1 MIVLLILSHDGFNV
15 KEFYQDPDPI
25 KVRERLQEYTIEA
38 LGGEEEILSEDT
50 CIEATPDEIRAMQ
63 FKELA
68 KLTDYYTWGDD
79 DRKTVHVLDLAG
91 LPTGKRLVRA
101 II

>member
-1 MIVLLILSHDGFNV
+1 MVVLLILSQDGFNV
-15 KEFYQDPDPI
+15 KEFFQDPDPI

-68 KLTDYYTWGDD
+68 KLTDWYTWGEDN
-79 DRKTVHVLDLAG
+79 RKTVHVLDLYG
-91 LPTGKRLVRA
+91 EPTGKAQVNT

>member
-1 MIVLLILSHDGFNV
+1 MIVLLILSHDGFSV

-25 KVRERLQEYTIEA
+25 KVRERLREYTIEA

-50 CIEATPDEIRAMQ
+50 CIDKTPDEIRAMQ

-68 KLTDYYTWGDD
+68 KFTDWYSWGDD
-79 DRKTVHVLDLAG
+79 NRKTVHVLDLYG
-91 LPTGKRLVRA
+91 EPTGKAQVRV